1 MNKKTSKIELAKAL
15 KGIKAVSSKE
25 KYQQLLESFL
35 DIYGKDELSNAI
47 QGLSEEDEFALLTTL
62 MRTASQI
69 VGFEQRPLIKGD
81 YIVPDFF
88 MNFPK
93 TKTTCLI
100 DVKSTKDMKYKIG
113 GSYLRRLRN
122 FSDVLGHPLYI
133 AVRFVRAKKHAMW
146 AIVKDTDRSRTT
158 IHVEIN
164 DMINGERKNLWQEY
178 ILTPSPKMI
187 VMAKF
192 SKKAPS
198 DSIHHDEIGSLIELI
213 VSDSF
218 NTINFQNP
226 QASMVCGFLESY
238 GLDVLKTE
246 EIDDDLTMQYLQP
259 TIFTSFLADI
269 VYQVNRL
276 VVDDDGSIVYD
287 ASKLLAHSDVGSCD
301 DLIDRYA
308 IEHIV
313 QPLIDKNLLF
323 IGAIG
328 KP

>member
-164 DMINGERKNLWQEY
+164 DMKIQLVNA
-178 ILTPSPKMI
+178 T
-187 VMAKF
+187 
-192 SKKAPS
+192 
-198 DSIHHDEIGSLIELI
+198 
-213 VSDSF
+213 
-218 NTINFQNP
+218 
-226 QASMVCGFLESY
+226 
-238 GLDVLKTE
+238 
-246 EIDDDLTMQYLQP
+246 LQ
-259 TIFTSFLADI
+259 T
-269 VYQVNRL
+269 
-276 VVDDDGSIVYD
+276 
-287 ASKLLAHSDVGSCD
+287 K
-301 DLIDRYA
+301 
-308 IEHIV
+308 
-313 QPLIDKNLLF
+313 
-323 IGAIG
+323 
-328 KP
+328 